1 VADHLPR
8 LPALNLHLMFPILRQ
23 GIQAADVGTQ
33 KNLSPEG
40 DIHRM
45 GQVPEHLLRQG
56 LQSELQIMDIVD
68 VAVGVDLPPSDG
80 GGKGHGGTVRG
91 FAVGGDGG
99 VEQDPVIQIID
110 ASDGLRHPAHPSGGR
125 IYQQPP
131 GAGPC
136 NQGIAVVHQ
145 EIPLGLEAAHSPRPG
160 LYGQPGPPG
169 GTLQQLQPPR
179 RQHPE
184 YPSPGYVID
193 ATSQIQTVTVN
204 PADTQTI
211 TFYNEPLCSLTL
223 SKKDSVSGKPV
234 PGTEFTVRDSSGAII
249 GKYTTGSDGTV
260 TVTGLIPG
268 STVVVTETKVPKGY
282 VLNPTPQTIVVKNGT
297 GNSWVSGGTVSSG
310 TNSSGGSFG
319 SSNNSGTPGGT
330 VSGGGTSGGNNLDFE
345 NDPTTILTIQKFVD
359 GTNNEPMKGV
369 EFLVTDG
376 TGAVVGPN
384 NGYYTTDKDGRI
396 TIPNL
401 EPGMTITARETKTL
415 EGFLLDPTPQTI
427 TIKVGEGQHLTFWNK
442 KAGGLIVNKVDA
454 ETKKPLA
461 GVKFKITYADGS
473 NVDMDGGKV
482 SSNGLYTTDTNGQIK
497 ILGITGTVTVEE
509 IETLPGYVIDP
520 NAKSQTVV
528 INANDTQTLT
538 FTNSCTGGVELIKVD
553 ASDKTKRLPGVT
565 FEIRKANDALVDT
578 VTTDKN
584 GRVAL
589 DLDAGSY
596 YAVEIEA
603 AEGYKLDDTPTPFTV
618 EDGKPTK
625 ITITNKKF
633 IF

>member
-1 VADHLPR
+1 MTFLITDSSSAVIGPNNGEYITGDDGR
-8 LPALNLHLMFPILRQ
+8 ITIDNLEP
-23 GIQAADVGTQ
+23 GTTITA
-33 KNLSPEG
+33 KEIKVPEG
-40 DIHRM
+40 VILDTLPKSIQIKAGEGQTLRFVNKKAGTLVIRKLDKITKAPLAGAEFELTYAEGGFVDDANGHLSSKGRYTTNDM
-45 GQVPEHLLRQG
+45 GEIRLSVT
-56 LQSELQIMDIVD
+56 
-68 VAVGVDLPPSDG
+68 
-80 GGKGHGGTVRG
+80 GTVV
-91 FAVGGDGG
+91 AKEVT
-99 VEQDPVIQIID
+99 
-110 ASDGLRHPAHPSGGR
+110 PS
-125 IYQQPP
+125 
-131 GAGPC
+131 
-136 NQGIAVVHQ
+136 
-145 EIPLGLEAAHSPRPG
+145 L
-160 LYGQPGPPG
+160 
-169 GTLQQLQPPR
+169 
-179 RQHPE
+179 
-184 YPSPGYVID
+184 GYVID
-193 ATSQIQTVTVN
+193 ATTQTQTVTVN

-249 GKYTTGSDGTV
+249 GKYTTGSHGTV

-310 TNSSGGSFG
+310 TNSSGGSSG
-319 SSNNSGTPGGT
+319 SGNNGGVSNGT

-369 EFLVTDG
+369 EFLITDG

-401 EPGMTITARETKTL
+401 EPGTSITARETKTL

-461 GVKFKITYADGS
+461 GVKFKITYADGT

-482 SSNGLYTTDTNGQIK
+482 SSNGLYITDTNGQIK
-497 ILGITGTVTVEE
+497 ILGITGTVIVEE
-509 IETLPGYVIDP
+509 IDTLPGYVIDP

-538 FTNSCTGGVELIKVD
+538 FVRFV
-553 ASDKTKRLPGVT
+553 P
-565 FEIRKANDALVDT
+565 
-578 VTTDKN
+578 
-584 GRVAL
+584 
-589 DLDAGSY
+589 
-596 YAVEIEA
+596 
-603 AEGYKLDDTPTPFTV
+603 
-618 EDGKPTK
+618 
-625 ITITNKKF
+625 
-633 IF
+633 